1 MYLRVK
7 LMRMVVQPSVL
18 CFGLVVLYMV
28 SHDQKLDYFVPGTR
42 IYSSFQL
49 TTRHEFAYI

>member
-1 MYLRVK
+1 MYLRAK

-28 SHDQKLDYFVPGTR
+28 SQDQKLGYFVPGIR
-42 IYSSFQL
+42 IHSFQL